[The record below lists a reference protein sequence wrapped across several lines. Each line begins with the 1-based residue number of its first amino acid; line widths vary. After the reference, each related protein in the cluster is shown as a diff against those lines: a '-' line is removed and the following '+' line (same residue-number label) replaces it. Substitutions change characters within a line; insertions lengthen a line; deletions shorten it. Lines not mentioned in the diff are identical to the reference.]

1 MKKFTSLFLAMA
13 LVMIPLFGC
22 FGTGYAEPEK
32 STVLESAK
40 LVAFPGAEGGGM
52 YTTGAR
58 GDSSPEIYHV
68 TNLNDSGSGS
78 LRDAISEPGRIVV
91 FDVAGTIN
99 LTNYLRFSQPNI
111 TVLGQTAP
119 GDGICVSGAPTTI
132 NADNI
137 IIRYMRFRMGVYDE
151 ANKKYD
157 DDAFGGIAQTSDLIV
172 DHSSMSWSTDECVS
186 VYAIKNSTI
195 QWCIITEPLNTSI
208 HYEGGKLQQHGYG
221 GIWGGVNSTYHHNL
235 VSSANSR
242 FPRIGTSATVKS
254 YKSEPDSNS
263 LVDIRNNIFYNW
275 RSNTSYGG
283 ENMVRV
289 NLVNNYYKEGPA
301 SSSIKRFY
309 EMYAT
314 ESKSNSKYPIVG
326 AGTDLAIGGNFY
338 DPKKSST
345 TVDEI
350 NSDNTLGVAHSRAKT
365 YNIVEY
371 DGSED
376 PEAELSHTQYI
387 NDYPITTDSAQDAYD
402 KILAGAGANIVRD
415 DVDIRAVANVSE
427 RTSTV
432 GTNGII
438 DWSELKTMD
447 RYEYK
452 GTPKTD
458 SDGDGI
464 PDDWEDSHGL
474 DKNNPADS
482 MYFSSN
488 PEYLGYYNIEV
499 YSFDIAGDEPSPT
512 MTPAPTLDPTKP
524 TQTPKPTAK
533 PTAPPTASPSSTP
546 TPASPVYDAEV
557 NVSGQGTVRLTDA
570 KGAEYPKAGET
581 YKIDA
586 AASYENGKI
595 VQAGEGLSVAFGA
608 ADDKGGT
615 KNVFTAAEVEP
626 VEIDGVTYNSTL
638 TGSQNAMYYS
648 GSGSKN
654 GTYDNPPNGGAFLK
668 FSPSETGRLR
678 LAISWNT
685 AKPMNFVKATE
696 DGVSGAY
703 MSDALTG
710 VNYKAYTSSGG
721 QKDTVLNIDLEA
733 GSTYYFFLNG
743 SKPPIYGFSYSA
755 ENSNKYSIGEKS
767 VVLVDAVPSVAG
779 QNAQIT
785 LRTLSGETVVYDNMF
800 VMPGENI
807 ALDVIFNAEPVPTS
821 PPTAEPTS
829 VPTAAPT
836 SSPTASPESTLVPEP
851 SATAVPT
858 SGPVVIP
865 TAEPTSLPTDE
876 PGVSPTA
883 EPTASPVTEP
893 TNSPESS
900 ETPLPSSSP
909 VEIYYQEAPVING
922 LNVKAEIVNK
932 TDNNGAMFIVC
943 SYNDAG
949 DVLTDV
955 AIEIIPKSD
964 IPKQVSVDL
973 KKGGNVKTF
982 LWSSGMVP
990 HD

>member
-263 LVDIRNNIFYNW
+263 LVDVRNNIFYNW

-338 DPKKSST
+338 DPKKSSA

-350 NSDNTLGVAHSRAKT
+350 NADNTLGVAHSKAKT

-488 PEYLGYYNIEV
+488 PEYSGYYNIEV

-512 MTPAPTLDPTKP
+512 MTPAPTIDPTKP

-546 TPASPVYDAEV
+546 TPASPLYDAEV
-557 NVSGQGTVRLTDA
+557 NVSGQGTVRLTDT

-595 VQAGEGLSVAFGA
+595 IQAGEGLSVAFGA

-668 FSPSETGRLR
+668 FSPSVTGRLR

-710 VNYKAYTSSGG
+710 VNYKAYTSNGG

-807 ALDVIFNAEPVPTS
+807 ALDVIFNAEPAPTS

-829 VPTAAPT
+829 IPTAAPT
-836 SSPTASPESTLVPEP
+836 SSPTVSPESTLVPEP

-876 PGVSPTA
+876 PGVSPTK
-883 EPTASPVTEP
+883 EPTASPVIEP

-932 TDNNGAMFIVC
+932 IDDNGVMFIVC

-949 DVLTDV
+949 DVLIDV

-964 IPKQVSVDL
+964 TPKQVSVDL
-973 KKGGNVKTF
+973 KKGGNIKTF
-982 LWSSGMVP
+982 LWSSEMVP
-990 HD
+990 HN